1 MSYHKILRKLYLI
14 ILNEATNQVW
24 NVKLRLELL
33 LCDQDCS
40 AYKVT
45 IADHLACIVHEL
57 LLTYLQIKSLDPLKD
72 AFWVHNWQCAVY
84 CRSFHCFAYL
94 KCLVLFDLL

>member
-1 MSYHKILRKLYLI
+1 MSCHEILRKLHLI
-14 ILNEATNQVW
+14 ILNEATDQVRD
-24 NVKLRLELL
+24 VKLRLEIL

-40 AYKVT
+40 AYKVA
-45 IADHLACIVHEL
+45 IADHLTCIVHEL
-57 LLTYLQIKSLDPLKD
+57 LLTYLQIKRLDPLKD

-94 KCLVLFDLL
+94 ERLVFFDLL